1 MVLQRYESAL
11 EQRDVAALKAIW
23 PGLAGGQQSAIE
35 SEFANARSISVDLVG
50 PRIQVTGQTATVV
63 VRRVYQL
70 RTRDNQQLR
79 SETLTTLS
87 LRQSGTAWHIE
98 SVRHQPV
105 N

>member
-1 MVLQRYESAL
+1 MVLQRYDSAL

-23 PGLAGGQQSAIE
+23 PGLSGGQQSAIE
-35 SEFANARSISVDLVG
+35 TEFSNARSISVDLVG

-79 SETLTTLS
+79 SETITTLT